1 MAISRETLRGII
13 RDYQGLEISDEE
25 LEHILPEIENY
36 VAAVQEI
43 RELDL
48 SNVMS
53 GRLLNVDEG
62 GEENG

>member
-1 MAISRETLRGII
+1 MAMSRETLRGII
-13 RDYQGLEISDEE
+13 RDYRGLEISDEE
-25 LEHILPEIENY
+25 MEHVLPEIENY
-36 VAAVQEI
+36 VAAVLEL

-53 GRLLNVDEG
+53 GRLLKVKEG